1 MRKAIVIGIILSI
14 AVLIAV
20 VVYLFN
26 TKKEGFQASDPF
38 KARMVEIKDSDLNQL
53 QYDTL
58 TEGGVYML
66 AGKVNGKW
74 KLYTSKEANRTR
86 GYFTEIKDDADIF
99 ILKRGT
105 RGGSGRCEGYEVH
118 NKDNRYLNQVTR
130 NNYAFQFV
138 TAGNPGLF
146 VDSYYRNDSNP
157 KFGYIVC
164 SERTL
169 MERTAGVNQYGR
181 MIMTGDYRSPNPN
194 IKFIKVADPY
204 KPVFKYPNDG
214 DLVRIKVTSNGS
226 ETRKTTEYVAR
237 SMNNS
242 KHTQFIGIEKDDI
255 EPSNILASCVFRV
268 ERPIKPNSDEF
279 EEFFYLHDTYEVIG
293 LKPENKF
300 GIDTNSN
307 LPYFRGSSRKDWGT
321 KLYLTQDNKLIVK
334 KDNTNFTTVTAR
346 KDAKAIDKYGN
357 YGTTVF
363 NYYNSNPFYDQ
374 DSKYGTKVELVSVKD
389 EMEKIPDLEETVD
402 VDEKFRCKAPNDL
415 DFDFE
420 IPDKFPRLYRVRL
433 RAPTLWYKQKDTGI
447 YTKGDGKLY
456 QTPLYISNKNQNGNY
471 YPLYTPRIEDSAI
484 VRIENRLENKNNN
497 YSNSFFMYKVNFEGE
512 DKFFKIIENNSA
524 NTRFRAYNAEF
535 YLDKENEQGIDQA
548 SWSTFRYDK
557 YNKALIVPRDK
568 RPVHVATK
576 NSETILNQHMKA
588 HPHWHHYGLNYR
600 GATVEFIDVTEEIL
614 KKQKDAFDRKVGK
627 SLQYEQKKAEF
638 QKEISGYAG
647 EIETAKSEKEDK
659 LKDFETEIA
668 AEEAVKDRTIQEFKD
683 DILEEETIRNTTIET
698 LKKTLQAELDT
709 MIADNKED
717 LLEAEEEGD
726 KSIADQRA
734 KTNNIL
740 TKIRAKIQIEL
751 DERQA
756 KIDEKQ
762 EQLDTKREEVK
773 ILLESTD
780 ADYQKQIADKKT
792 MLNTAIDGYEQ
803 QLKTFDT
810 KLQTAKME
818 LEDKAREDKR
828 KINETIELAEKNR
841 DSRIETIREEGN
853 RLIEEI
859 ENSLEEQKKIAEA
872 RVDRERK
879 NAEIRIN
886 ELKKQTYER
895 EKKAKSDAIQTLQ
908 DEISQLERDVL
919 NAQEDAALQIALA
932 KEKADAAK
940 KNSPA
945 KKYLK
950 SKVKISPDIQK
961 YIYEELG
968 KYADKNSLPSPYQL
982 EQIKNITTNNTAERL
997 ASIPGMLN
1005 KFNDTTKTYMDF
1017 HNSYEDQLKDILETK
1032 FDAEKRAN
1040 IEIQKRNSS
1049 RLNRLKSEIQ
1059 NYADMNQINLKR
1071 EELKSSKTSAGSLR
1085 NIGDG
1090 TMLNFDK
1097 TSDGRHVVV
1106 KMSGERLTMQDGEM
1120 KSDGMGDVQGCLT
1133 FDSNKNRLGTPA
1145 LSCCNLNNIES
1156 PELSFRVKKINNQ
1169 EEYNKLLTQISPES
1183 KSLATEYDSINYP
1196 FSVLEPQLSP
1206 GYCVSVEDEKV
1217 RVLPCEKDSNQRY
1230 RKLNYQVKTNCGVD
1244 K

>member
-1 MRKAIVIGIILSI
+1 MRKAIIIGIILSI

-26 TKKEGFQASDPF
+26 TKREGFQSNDIKSKLISQPGEKLENGKSYIVRF
-38 KARMVEIKDSDLNQL
+38 NSKYRINTFLGQVEIEKSLKSYLTKWTNQV
-53 QYDTL
+53 
-58 TEGGVYML
+58 VYP
-66 AGKVNGKW
+66 VYN
-74 KLYTSKEANRTR
+74 TSKSAWTIYLKPPGSNPN
-86 GYFTEIKDDADIF
+86 Y
-99 ILKRGT
+99 ILSRDSEYVEFRGT
-105 RGGSGRCEGYEVH
+105 NHTG
-118 NKDNRYLNQVTR
+118 Q
-130 NNYAFQFV
+130 NYALWRQFKHDGGYGLK
-138 TAGNPGLF
+138 TLDSGNRNIYHVKGYNWTYSHPTGWTKSNASVAR
-146 VDSYYRNDSNP
+146 VDFIDFHKIYP
-157 KFGYIVC
+157 KPD
-164 SERTL
+164 L
-169 MERTAGVNQYGR
+169 
-181 MIMTGDYRSPNPN
+181 
-194 IKFIKVADPY
+194 
-204 KPVFKYPNDG
+204 KYPNDG

-226 ETRKTTEYVAR
+226 DTRKTTEYVAR
-237 SMNNS
+237 SMNSS

-268 ERPIKPNSDEF
+268 ERPKKPNSDEF

-293 LKPENKF
+293 LKPQNKF
-300 GIDTNSN
+300 GIDTVSK

-334 KDNTNFTTVTAR
+334 KDNANFSAVTAL
-346 KDAKAIDKYGN
+346 KNPKAMDGN
-357 YGTTVF
+357 GNFGTTTF
-363 NYYNSNPFYDQ
+363 SLFSYYYGE

-389 EMEKIPDLEETVD
+389 EMEKIPDLQETVD
-402 VDEKFRCKAPNDL
+402 VDEKFRCKAPDDL

-420 IPDKFPRLYRVRL
+420 IPDKFPKLYRVRV
-433 RAPTLWYKQKDTGI
+433 RAPTLYYKQRKTGI
-447 YTKGDGKLY
+447 YNKGDAKLY
-456 QTPLYISNKNQNGNY
+456 QTPLYISNKNQNGPK

-512 DKFFKIIENNSA
+512 DKFFKIIENESA

-535 YLDKENEQGIDQA
+535 YLDRENESGSDQA
-548 SWSTFRYDK
+548 RWSTFRYDK
-557 YNKALIVPRDK
+557 YNKALIIPRDK
-568 RPVHVATK
+568 RPVYVATK
-576 NSETILNQHMKA
+576 NSETILNEQMKA
-588 HPHWHHYGLNYR
+588 HPHWHHYGVNFR
-600 GATVEFIDVTEEIL
+600 GTTVEFIDVTEEIL

-627 SLQYEQKKAEF
+627 SLQFEQKKAEF

-647 EIETAKSEKEDK
+647 EIATAKSEKDAK
-659 LKDFETEIA
+659 LKEFETEIA
-668 AEEAVKDRTIQEFKD
+668 AEKSVKDRTIQEFKD
-683 DILEEETIRNTTIET
+683 DILAEQTNRNTAIESLKNT
-698 LKKTLQAELDT
+698 LKSTLDAMIAENNADLQA
-709 MIADNKED
+709 
-717 LLEAEEEGD
+717 AEEAGD
-726 KSIADQRA
+726 KSLADQRA
-734 KTNNIL
+734 ETDNTLKE
-740 TKIRAKIQIEL
+740 IRAEIQTEL
-751 DERQA
+751 DGRQA

-762 EQLDTKREEVK
+762 EELDSKRAEVK
-773 ILLESTD
+773 RLLEATD
-780 ADYQKQIADKKT
+780 ADYEKQLVEKRNE
-792 MLNTAIDGYEQ
+792 LNEAIDGYEQ

-810 KLQTAKME
+810 KLQTTKME

-828 KINETIELAEKNR
+828 KINDTIVLAEKNR
-841 DSRIETIREEGN
+841 DSRIESIREEGK

-859 ENSLEEQKKIAEA
+859 ENSLEEQKKIAES

-886 ELKKQTYER
+886 ELKKQTYEK
-895 EKKAKSDAIQTLQ
+895 EKKAKSDAIKAVQ

-961 YIYEELG
+961 YIDGELG

-1071 EELKSSKTSAGSLR
+1071 EELKSSKASAGSLR

-1145 LSCCNLNNIES
+1145 LSCCNLNNTES